1 MEALVLARGKEAVEV
16 LVLAKGKE
24 AVEVE
29 AVEAVEAVE
38 VHPGSTIPV

>member
-1 MEALVLARGKEAVEV
+1 MEALVLAKAKEAVEV
-16 LVLAKGKE
+16 LVLAKATG

-29 AVEAVEAVE
+29 EVE